1 MRSMMIFD
9 DDVETALAFASEEL
23 RMTREELMRLLVR
36 EWLESYA
43 YLPLNDLDEGSETA
57 GSA

>member
-1 MRSMMIFD
+1 MMIFD
-9 DDVETALAFASEEL
+9 DDVETALAFACEEL
-23 RMTREELMRLLVR
+23 QMTREELMRLLVR

-43 YLPLNDLDEGSETA
+43 YLPLRDLDEGSETA

>member
-1 MRSMMIFD
+1 MIIFD
-9 DDVETALAFASEEL
+9 DDVETALAFACEEL
-23 RMTREELMRLLVR
+23 QMTREELMRLLVR